1 MSIPFLELNLER
13 EDTASVRLCNTQG
26 CEVRV
31 WPLILMVSPK
41 TRKLIILCSGGHHM
55 CLDLSGTKMRA
66 APCVQSQTGGIIDAL
81 RYHIFLFNPAHDHA
95 LSKGLM

>member
-1 MSIPFLELNLER
+1 V
-13 EDTASVRLCNTQG
+13 SVYATQG

-31 WPLILMVSPK
+31 WPLILMVS
-41 TRKLIILCSGGHHM
+41 IILCSGGHHM

-81 RYHIFLFNPAHDHA
+81 RYHMFLFSPAHDHA